1 MQRLPVSWV
10 TLTAFLGYA
19 SGVCGIEPRVPPS
32 SAVNER
38 GDLGTIAIVS
48 ARYPPTFK
56 FHIYATDNGHSA
68 KKGTV
73 GALRGLWSGC
83 GNFATATADSG
94 LGMLAFFGCA
104 YLTPFVAAGGA
115 TFGALKARTA
125 RGGEVGKTKSAMKP
139 VLTER
144 GIQVVLQDHVVRQ
157 TRHRS
162 SYTIV
167 PRWDVGPDKPGQAV
181 NYTVLAKQGIDTI
194 LEVGVTHV
202 TAMGEGTNP
211 VLALKVVAL
220 ARLIDAR
227 EGRELYNHQYAFQT
241 DQRAL
246 AEWAVGDPA
255 LRQLSEQACADL
267 AQHILRGAF
276 PLNSS
281 PAGNAKPAAAGSV
294 DQAMHPA
301 HLGTEAPETGI

>member
-1 MQRLPVSWV
+1 MSQTYVEQTRSQRDAFREEVIMKRLPVGWV

-19 SGVCGIEPRVPPS
+19 SGVWGIEPRVAVS
-32 SAVNER
+32 SAVHER

-48 ARYPPTFK
+48 ARYAPTFR
-56 FHIYATDNGHSA
+56 FHVHASNNGHSA
-68 KKGTV
+68 KKSTV
-73 GALRGLWSGC
+73 GALRGLWNGC
-83 GNFATATADSG
+83 GNFATATGDSG

-162 SYTIV
+162 SYTVV
-167 PRWDVGPDKPGQAV
+167 PRWDLGPDKPGQAV
-181 NYTVLAKQGIDTI
+181 DYTVLADQGIDTI

-202 TAMGEGTNP
+202 TAMGEGANAT
-211 VLALKVVAL
+211 LALKVVAL
-220 ARLIDAR
+220 ARLIHAK

-246 AEWAVGDPA
+246 EEWAVNDPA
-255 LRQLSEQACADL
+255 LRRLSEQACTDL

-276 PLNSS
+276 PLNNSL
-281 PAGNAKPAAAGSV
+281 AGQSAS
-294 DQAMHPA
+294 
-301 HLGTEAPETGI
+301 

>member
-1 MQRLPVSWV
+1 MKKPLVSWV
-10 TLTAFLGYA
+10 SIAVFLAYA
-19 SGVCGIEPRVPPS
+19 SSVWGIGARVPPS
-32 SAVNER
+32 PVVHEQ
-38 GDLGTIAIVS
+38 GDLGTIALVS
-48 ARYPPTFK
+48 ARYAPAFK
-56 FHIYATDNGHSA
+56 FHVHAIDNGHSA

-73 GALRGLWSGC
+73 GALRGFWSGC

-115 TFGALKARTA
+115 TFGALKARTP

-157 TRHRS
+157 MRHHS

-181 NYTVLAKQGIDTI
+181 DYAVLTDQGIDTI

-202 TAMGEGTNP
+202 TAMGEGANP
-211 VLALKVVAL
+211 ALALKVVAL

-227 EGRELYNHQYAFQT
+227 EGTELYHRQYAFQT

-246 AEWAVGDPA
+246 GEWAVGDPA
-255 LRQLSEQACADL
+255 LRQVSEQACADL
-267 AQHILRGAF
+267 AQHIVRGAF
-276 PLNSS
+276 PLNTP
-281 PAGNAKPAAAGSV
+281 PARNAKPAAGNV
-294 DQAMHPA
+294 DQAIHRA
-301 HLGTEAPETGI
+301 RLGTKR